1 MCLCCVTLLQNWLYL
16 SILRYLQSLLS
27 YLINGT
33 KRSLWEH
40 GLRLQRCLP
49 SPCALPISHTT
60 ACPLGFPT
68 DFHLCD
74 LSAAACSACWSIPL
88 RSQHWLCHGAAL
100 ESDSVDVH
108 HPQLL
113 QLQDHLKH
121 KQGEATS
128 GPTRR
133 KLLCARWTL
142 RSNMK
147 SDRRTRAGAYGSWL
161 PRPVP
166 GHLRPVSQ
174 HSDQAQA
181 SRLPLHVRLL
191 DIRVNHE
198 GKMWVTMPLGKKV
211 VVIGL

>member
-1 MCLCCVTLLQNWLYL
+1 MLCYITPELTLPFHTPL
-16 SILRYLQSLLS
+16 STKSSQLFNKWDKAIPVRTRAATSALS
-27 YLINGT
+27 
-33 KRSLWEH
+33 S
-40 GLRLQRCLP
+40 
-49 SPCALPISHTT
+49 SPCALPISHITS
-60 ACPLGFPT
+60 CPLGFPT
-68 DFHLCD
+68 DFHLCN

-88 RSQHWLCHGAAL
+88 RSQHSLCHGAAL

-142 RSNMK
+142 RSDMK

-166 GHLRPVSQ
+166 GRLCPVSQ

-181 SRLPLHVRLL
+181 SRLPLHVWLL
-191 DIRVNHE
+191 DMRVNHE
-198 GKMWVTMPLGKKV
+198 GKM
-211 VVIGL
+211 